1 MGDFHEKSVT
11 VPELAAMLQLEGQQV
26 FQLAA
31 AGVLPHFRVS
41 GVLQFDP
48 DLIQEWR
55 QRNDIPSL
63 IRSTRETTRTTVA
76 NTESNSVK

>member
-1 MGDFHEKSVT
+1 VGNVQEKSVT
-11 VPELAAMLQLEGQQV
+11 VPELATMLQIVPHDV

-48 DLIQEWR
+48 DLIQEWL
-55 QRNDIPSL
+55 QRNDLLAL
-63 IRSTRETTRTTVA
+63 IRNTRETTCTDYG
-76 NTESNSVK
+76 

>member
-1 MGDFHEKSVT
+1 MGSVHEKSVT
-11 VPELAAMLQLEGQQV
+11 VPELSAMLQLEGQQV

-48 DLIQEWR
+48 DLIQEWLH
-55 QRNDIPSL
+55 RNDVPAL
-63 IRSTRETTRTTVA
+63 IRAMRESPCAQDR
-76 NTESNSVK
+76 